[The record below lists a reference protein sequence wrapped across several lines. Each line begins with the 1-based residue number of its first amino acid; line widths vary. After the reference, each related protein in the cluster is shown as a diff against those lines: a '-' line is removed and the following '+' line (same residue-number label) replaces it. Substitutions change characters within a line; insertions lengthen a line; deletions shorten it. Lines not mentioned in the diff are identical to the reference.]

1 MCLTMVGVDITWT
14 SFSIV
19 SRSVV
24 THICESA
31 RQKKRGEIEPKNSE
45 N

>member
-14 SFSIV
+14 SFSII

-24 THICESA
+24 THMKV
-31 RQKKRGEIEPKNSE
+31 RDKKKGGEIEPKNSE